1 MGIAVKILHHSIQV
15 ISWGENRQ
23 PTLVANP
30 HSGQMELGALACA
43 SLWQRLLSRPRLLI
57 GVLIGVAPG
66 TGRIPG
72 RSRKQAP
79 SGATILAVGSASPNL
94 RRVHGRVKAKLE
106 RN

>member
-57 GVLIGVAPG
+57 GVLIGVAP
-66 TGRIPG
+66 RNWQDS
-72 RSRKQAP
+72 RSKPEAGDLWSDYLSR
-79 SGATILAVGSASPNL
+79 GIGLA
-94 RRVHGRVKAKLE
+94 
-106 RN
+106 